1 MARFDV
7 YRNPEGDGYLVD
19 LQADLLDH
27 LNTRVVA
34 PLMRLDH
41 APKPAATLNPVLEI
55 GADRVVMMT
64 QYMAAVPSQ
73 ILRAPIARIDACRN
87 EITAAVDLLFQG
99 F

>member
-7 YRNPEGDGYLVD
+7 ARKPEGTGYLVD

-34 PLMRLDH
+34 PLLPLDR
-41 APKPAATLNPVLEI
+41 APIPAATLNPVLDIAGE
-55 GADRVVMMT
+55 RVVMTT
-64 QYMAAVPSQ
+64 QFMAAVPAQ
-73 ILRAPIARIDACRN
+73 ILKSPVARIDAHRT
-87 EITAAVDLLFQG
+87 EITAALDLLFQG

>member
-19 LQADLLDH
+19 LQANLLDH
-27 LNTRVVA
+27 LNTRIVA
-34 PLMRLDH
+34 PLLPIDR
-41 APKPAATLNPVLEI
+41 APKPAATLNPVLNMGSEQ
-55 GADRVVMMT
+55 VVMLP
-64 QYMAAVPSQ
+64 QFMAAVPSQ
-73 ILRAPIARIDACRN
+73 ILKGPVARIDSCRA

>member
-19 LQADLLDH
+19 LQANLLDH
-27 LNTRVVA
+27 LNTRIVA
-34 PLMRLDH
+34 PLLPVDR
-41 APKPAATLNPVLEI
+41 APKPAATLNPVLNMGSEQ
-55 GADRVVMMT
+55 VVMLT
-64 QYMAAVPSQ
+64 QFMAAVPSQ
-73 ILRAPIARIDACRN
+73 ILKSPVARIDSCRA

>member
-27 LNTRVVA
+27 LNTRIVA
-34 PLMRLDH
+34 PLIQLDH
-41 APKPAATLNPVLEI
+41 APTPAATLNPVLEI
-55 GADRVVMMT
+55 GPDRVVMMT
-64 QYMAAVPSQ
+64 QFMAAVPAQ
-73 ILRAPIARIDACRN
+73 ILKAPVARVDIYRH
-87 EITAAVDLLFQG
+87 EITAAIDLLFQG